1 VILDVILFHAPLL
14 LAALILDAIF
24 GEPRAIWSRV
34 PHPAVLMGRLVDWAD
49 DRFNIGEHPKA
60 TGVAVILG
68 LSVLAIGIG
77 VILALIPLGWLWQ
90 ILVAAILLAQRSLS
104 DHVLAVADALRGSTE
119 QGRQMVAMI
128 VGRDTA
134 AMDAADIS
142 RAAIE
147 SAAENMSDG
156 VVAPAFWFLIA
167 GLPGL
172 IFYKMINTADSMI
185 GHRTPR
191 HEEFG
196 WAAARLDDLL
206 NWLPARLT
214 AVLIASTH
222 RGTRAWA
229 VIRADA
235 RKHRSPNAGWPE
247 AAIAPVLDV
256 ALSGPR
262 SYEGEMRD
270 FAWVNPTGDRTPG
283 PETIDAACEVL
294 WRAWGAALAVAVV
307 VGFLTTF

>member
-1 VILDVILFHAPLL
+1 MILDVILFHAPLL

-172 IFYKMINTADSMI
+172 IFFKMINTADSMI

-247 AAIAPVLDV
+247 AAMAGVLDV

-262 SYEGEMRD
+262 SYDGTVRD
-270 FAWVNPTGDRTPG
+270 YPFVNARGARSPAA
-283 PETIDAACEVL
+283 IDIEAAAEVL
-294 WRAWGAALAVAVV
+294 WRAWAILAAAVAI
-307 VGFLTTF
+307 LWIL

>member
-77 VILALIPLGWLWQ
+77 VILALLPLGWLWQ

-119 QGRQMVAMI
+119 QGRQMVSMI

-134 AMDAADIS
+134 EMAPADIS

-147 SAAENMSDG
+147 SAAENLSDG
-156 VVAPAFWFLIA
+156 VVAPAFWFLVA

-172 IFYKMINTADSMI
+172 LLYKIVNTADSMI
-185 GHRTPR
+185 GHKTPR
-191 HEEFG
+191 HAAFG
-196 WAAARLDDLL
+196 WAAARFDDLL
-206 NWLPARLT
+206 NWVPARLT
-214 AVLIASTH
+214 AGLIALSH
-222 RGTRAWA
+222 RSAGALSLAWA
-229 VIRADA
+229 EA
-235 RKHRSPNAGWPE
+235 RQHRSPNAGWPE
-247 AAIAPVLDV
+247 AAMAGVLDV

-262 SYEGEMRD
+262 SYGGVATDEP
-270 FAWVNPTGDRTPG
+270 FVNAAGDRKPG
-283 PETIDAACEVL
+283 PLDIEAAAGTL
-294 WRAWGAALAVAVV
+294 WRVWLLLLALA
-307 VGFLTTF
+307 GLLTLL